1 MNSKNRNK
9 TDRHNN
15 VGDKK
20 YIFIGGHIKFI
31 HIEIAENN
39 YLYN

>member
-1 MNSKNRNK
+1 MISKNRIK

-20 YIFIGGHIKFI
+20 YIFIEGHIKLI
-31 HIEIAENN
+31 HIERAENN